1 METIRTKVFSAG
13 SLEVRLING
22 SLEVGNKIAKV
33 CSIWVAFEVYIV
45 VGYIVV
51 GYIGVSIGVSV
62 VAVVSTKVGS
72 LSGKN
77 LRGLGRGNGTIG
89 IGDKL
94 NTGNSNTSQ
103 ENLQVKH
110 PIVNEEFCSGVL
122 INGNVG
128 LHSCEHMISSS
139 ATDLLV
145 QDDSVSHTIDTNMLI
160 GIQNQNYSSSHE
172 ILNST
177 T

>member
-1 METIRTKVFSAG
+1 MFSGG
-13 SLEVRLING
+13 SLEVRNING
-22 SLEVGNKIAKV
+22 SVEVGNKIAKV
-33 CSIWVAFEVYIV
+33 CSIGVAFEVYIV

-62 VAVVSTKVGS
+62 VAVVEGIEISACTKVGS

-94 NTGNSNTSQ
+94 NTGNSNSSL
-103 ENLQVKH
+103 ENLQVKY
-110 PIVNEEFCSGVL
+110 PIVNEEFFSGVL